1 MTWYGWGL
9 YGLSPFKEKPPE
21 RPPQARLIAVRLC
34 MAASRSSAWFSELQ
48 CFVGRGGKA
57 HSLVVDVVGESTE
70 CGREEVQRCAGLAVQ
85 FERHPPAL
93 WTPASANTLVTFG
106 IADFRQLVEHV
117 SEVAAQ
123 TDKGLLLVESARD
136 FLRAGKVALPGV
148 SVIERACAQA
158 LTNGEQKHLRHTA

>member
-1 MTWYGWGL
+1 
-9 YGLSPFKEKPPE
+9 
-21 RPPQARLIAVRLC
+21 

-93 WTPASANTLVTFG
+93 WTPASANTLVTSG
-106 IADFRQLVEHV
+106 RADFRRLVEHV
-117 SEVAAQ
+117 VDVAAQ
-123 TDKGLLLVESARD
+123 TDEGLLLVESARD
-136 FLRAGKVALPGV
+136 FLKAKTIAIPGV
-148 SVIERACAQA
+148 RIIERACAQA
-158 LTNGEQKHLRHTA
+158 LT